1 MNLTLDVI
9 LGGITVATFTAGIM
23 RVMIIRPITDK
34 LAQLAAAIDALR
46 LKVDEID
53 KRSNDTRVRIA
64 AIETSIKALQRQID
78 DIKDGARN
86 E

>member
-1 MNLTLDVI
+1 MNLTMDVI
-9 LGGITVATFTAGIM
+9 VAGITIATFTAGVMRIM
-23 RVMIIRPITDK
+23 VIRPITDK

-64 AIETSIKALQRQID
+64 AIETSIKALQTQID
-78 DIKDGARN
+78 DLKEAR
-86 E
+86 